1 MVKIAPSILSADF
14 SRLGEEIRDAIA
26 AGADLIHIDVMD
38 GHFVP
43 NITVG
48 PLIVKAVKKVSSIPL
63 DVHLMINEPDRY
75 IRAFAESGADL
86 ITVHSEACIHLH
98 RSIQNI
104 KEFGI
109 KAGVSINPATPLSD
123 IEFILPFVDLVLL
136 MSVNPGFGGQEFIPE
151 VISKIRRLRRMIDD
165 NGYKVNIEVDG
176 GINPENSRD
185 VVSAGADILVMGN
198 AFYGSK
204 DYRAVIDAVRKRC
217 EGIGNKV

>member
-14 SRLGEEIRDAIA
+14 SRLGDEIRDAIG

-48 PLIVKAVKKVSSIPL
+48 PLIVKAVKRVSSIPL
-63 DVHLMINEPDRY
+63 DVHLMIEEPDRY
-75 IRAFAESGADL
+75 IKAFADSGADM

-104 KEFGI
+104 REFGI

-123 IEFILPFVDLVLL
+123 IEFILPFVDIVLL

-151 VISKIRRLRRMIDD
+151 VIPKIRRLRRMIDD
-165 NGYKVNIEVDG
+165 NGYKVGIEVDG
-176 GINPENSRD
+176 GINPDNAAG

-198 AFYGSK
+198 AFYGSD
-204 DYRAVIDAVRKRC
+204 DYLSVIETVRERC
-217 EGIGNKV
+217 KGIGSRV